1 MVKKINRRKKDL
13 YWHKTAEL
21 CLEHEF
27 KPAMVAK
34 VIKEIF
40 PLADVNG
47 RHIGA
52 YKRRMIT
59 EGLLDIVIY
68 PSNKGRMTSLEM
80 IDYCRSVVTKEDE
93 FIYTA
98 SIGSIKR
105 SLKCFEYT
113 LTAEAENELD
123 KVDIWLTKI
132 KR

>member
-1 MVKKINRRKKDL
+1 MSRVKDT
-13 YWHKTAEL
+13 YWHSIAHVCLSAGLQPAQVARVVINCFPKT
-21 CLEHEF
+21 
-27 KPAMVAK
+27 
-34 VIKEIF
+34 EI
-40 PLADVNG
+40 NG

-59 EGLLDIVIY
+59 EGLLDIVTY